1 MVSRGMRRLHVGRVP
16 AALILVAHLGA
27 SACATAPRDE
37 PTLAYTPESFATEV
51 QRRVPDLPERLASA
65 PWAVDEAVIERSRRR
80 LRRVPRGP
88 SKIEALV
95 DFLSE
100 PEPDGLGLVY
110 DFAAT
115 GTAERT
121 LERKRGNCVSLA
133 MVLVGI
139 GRGLGWPTY
148 FVEIRTRQ
156 PQTQAFSTVKAVSDH
171 MAVVI
176 PVASYSMIVDFTGRV
191 DDMENAHVIDDVTA
205 YAHVLNNLS
214 AQGVMLETKE
224 PDEAAWDAAIRGF
237 ELATKLQP
245 ELGRAWNNLGI
256 ALTRRGRFE
265 EAREM
270 YRRAVELDTAFGAA
284 EHNLTVMETRA
295 EGTTRVRVAP
305 LVGTSP
311 TKGNGDSLP

>member
-1 MVSRGMRRLHVGRVP
+1 MSRPLTGRVP
-16 AALILVAHLGA
+16 AALVLAALLGA
-27 SACATAPRDE
+27 SACASSPGDRE
-37 PTLAYTPESFATEV
+37 RLAYTPEAFTNEV
-51 QRRVPDLPERLASA
+51 QRRVPGLSARLASP
-65 PWAVDEAVIERSRRR
+65 PWAVDAAVIERSRRL
-80 LRRVPRGP
+80 LRRVPPGP
-88 SKIEALV
+88 SKIEALI

-148 FVEIRTRQ
+148 FVEIRTRR
-156 PQTQAFSTVKAVSDH
+156 PETQAFSTLKTVSDH

-176 PVASYSMIVDFTGRV
+176 PVASYSMIVDFAGRV
-191 DDMENAHVIDDVTA
+191 DDMQDIRVIDDLTA

-214 AQGVMLETKE
+214 AGGVMTATEE
-224 PDEAAWDAAIRGF
+224 PDAAAWDAAIQGF

-245 ELGRAWNNLGI
+245 RLGRAWNNLGI
-256 ALTRRGRFE
+256 ALTRRGRFD
-265 EAREM
+265 EARET

-295 EGTTRVRVAP
+295 AGGARIRVAP
-305 LVGTSP
+305 LVETAPSTGA
-311 TKGNGDSLP
+311 GD